1 MTLNDLKR
9 PQLTSNNLKLPQK
22 MELNKP
28 VKERKLKRGGKT
40 ETNDENCDETLHTI
54 ILWTE
59 IAIQKISN
67 DEVVRRN
74 TVQDIK
80 GFDSQPVE
88 TQAKKENN

>member
-1 MTLNDLKR
+1 
-9 PQLTSNNLKLPQK
+9 

-59 IAIQKISN
+59 IAIQIISN
-67 DEVVRRN
+67 DEVVRVTTCRN
-74 TVQDIK
+74 T
-80 GFDSQPVE
+80 S
-88 TQAKKENN
+88 